1 MTRKLAIAAFAA
13 TIAVS
18 PMLVTEAEAQNAR
31 RSNNN
36 LAIGI
41 AVGVGGLLIGSA
53 IASAQPRQYV
63 EHRYA
68 GHSGFGYDRPRFD
81 HQPRYITHVSQR
93 GPRYRDDQECFRR
106 PIQRVDRFTGEVFTV
121 GTRLVCR

>member
-13 TIAVS
+13 SLAAC
-18 PMLVTEAEAQNAR
+18 PMLVSEAEAQNAR
-31 RSNNN
+31 RSNNH

-41 AVGVGGLLIGSA
+41 AAGVGGLLIGSA
-53 IASAQPRQYV
+53 IANAQSRQYV
-63 EHRYA
+63 DHRYG
-68 GHSGFGYDRPRFD
+68 GHSGFGYGRPRFD

-93 GPRYRDDQECFRR
+93 APRYRDDQECFLR

-121 GTRLVCR
+121 GTRFVCR